1 MLAKE
6 LVDLAGLTR
15 CLGQTTPVIGAL
27 ARETPAI
34 PIVFVTVSDPISSG
48 FAADLAHPG
57 GNITGFADARR
68 RCRIRRQ
75 IVGAAEGDCT
85 AYRARGAPVP
95 PGRPATPIL
104 HAFNSSRGIVL

>member
-1 MLAKE
+1 M
-6 LVDLAGLTR
+6 
-15 CLGQTTPVIGAL
+15 IGAL
-27 ARETPAI
+27 ARETRAI

-57 GNITGFADARR
+57 GNIT
-68 RCRIRRQ
+68 
-75 IVGAAEGDCT
+75 V
-85 AYRARGAPVP
+85 RARGAPVP